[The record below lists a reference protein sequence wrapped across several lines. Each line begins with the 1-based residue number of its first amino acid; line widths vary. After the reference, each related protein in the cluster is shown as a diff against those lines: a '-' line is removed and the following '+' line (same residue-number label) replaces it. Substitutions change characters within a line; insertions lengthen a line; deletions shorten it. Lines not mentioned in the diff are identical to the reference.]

1 MVPGWFIS
9 ELSSGGANTPKGTRL
24 ICILAPR
31 SCHGLVMMMMMMMP
45 ICQKLKTTHHGSS
58 HIGYISWNLTPSRSI
73 SSLSMFIKITS
84 TATSQNFEKPPEVFT
99 WGELQDLCKW
109 VVPSPN
115 RNLWK
120 FLFFTP
126 HSPLYN
132 IRKIKT
138 RQGKHLELLWG
149 EAPLQGWRGG
159 GKAVLCGG
167 RRRRTLFLRSTV
179 SLWEER

>member
-1 MVPGWFIS
+1 M
-9 ELSSGGANTPKGTRL
+9 
-24 ICILAPR
+24 
-31 SCHGLVMMMMMMMP
+31 VMMMT
-45 ICQKLKTTHHGSS
+45 ICQKLKTTHGSS
-58 HIGYISWNLTPSRSI
+58 HIGYNSWNLTPKSV

-120 FLFFTP
+120 FLFLTS

-138 RQGKHLELLWG
+138 RQGRK
-149 EAPLQGWRGG
+149 APWAPVGW
-159 GKAVLCGG
+159 
-167 RRRRTLFLRSTV
+167 STV
-179 SLWEER
+179 AGMARREEGSSWWRKKKKDALLEKHRLSLGRKIIRMKHGCFGW